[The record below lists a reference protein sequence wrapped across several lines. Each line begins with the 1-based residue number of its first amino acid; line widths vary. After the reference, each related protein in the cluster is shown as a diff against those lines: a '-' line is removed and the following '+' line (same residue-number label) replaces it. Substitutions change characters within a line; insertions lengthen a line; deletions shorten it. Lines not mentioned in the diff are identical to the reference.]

1 MFGLLASKVRFN
13 SYILVLKLVHAYPLD
28 NDGPIF
34 RVISSQ
40 FLLNCTSK
48 PQENSMDQQLPE
60 QPNFTPS
67 KADDEITLKDIILK
81 IQEWFSIVWPHRT
94 KIIAL
99 SLAIGLAAALYTKFT
114 SKPTYTASYQL
125 FFQEES
131 GGLSGAMRLASSF
144 GLGVGGGSAS
154 SSATVQEFITS
165 RNNIAHAMVK
175 ELEGGR
181 LIDRYYAGA
190 EAEDEEFA
198 EEFASNF
205 GANQRYTDSVITQ
218 VYLAFNEG
226 VLGAAFDEESGV
238 LAFSATTYDESFTY
252 DLATQLVQNTE
263 AQFKDWKRQKGLNA
277 VSAFQGKVDSLEL
290 ALDVTLRKLGE
301 YQDQNNSL
309 ISAVDKMEQMR
320 LTIDMEALKV
330 AYGEYIK
337 GLEMSKAELM
347 NLEGPFK
354 YFDEPIFPLQKDKG
368 SAAKAGVF
376 GSIITGFLLV
386 LFFIGR
392 VEASNI
398 MAD

>member
-1 MFGLLASKVRFN
+1 MRGLNLGA
-13 SYILVLKLVHAYPLD
+13 
-28 NDGPIF
+28 
-34 RVISSQ
+34 ISSQ

-48 PQENSMDQQLPE
+48 PQENSMDQQLPQ
-60 QPNFTPS
+60 QPNSSQP

-81 IQEWFSIVWPHRT
+81 IQQWWAIVWP
-94 KIIAL
+94 KKNLIIAI
-99 SLAIGLAAALYTKFT
+99 SLLIGLSAALYTKFLT
-114 SKPTYTASYQL
+114 QPTYTASYQL

-144 GLGVGGGSAS
+144 GLGGMGGGSAS

-165 RNNIAHAMVK
+165 RNNIAHAMTA
-175 ELEGGR
+175 ELENGR
-181 LIDRYYAGA
+181 LIDRYYQ
-190 EAEDEEFA
+190 EAIEEDEEFA
-198 EEFASNF
+198 QEFTSKF
-205 GANQRYTDSVITQ
+205 GANQRYTDSVLIQ
-218 VYLAFNEG
+218 VALGFNEG
-226 VLGAAFDEESGV
+226 MLGASFDEESGV
-238 LAFSATTYDESFTY
+238 LGFSVVTYDESFTY
-252 DLATQLVQNTE
+252 DLATLLVENTE
-263 AQFKDWKRQKGLNA
+263 SQFKDWKKEKGLAA
-277 VSAFQGKVDSLEL
+277 VAAFQKKVDSLEL
-290 ALDVTLRKLGE
+290 SLDATLRRLGE

-320 LTIDMEALKV
+320 LTIDMESLKV

-354 YFDEPIFPLQKDKG
+354 YFDEPVFPLQKDKG

>member
-1 MFGLLASKVRFN
+1 MQES
-13 SYILVLKLVHAYPLD
+13 
-28 NDGPIF
+28 
-34 RVISSQ
+34 
-40 FLLNCTSK
+40 TS
-48 PQENSMDQQLPE
+48 PNQES
-60 QPNFTPS
+60 
-67 KADDEITLKDIILK
+67 DEITLKDIVLK
-81 IQEWFSIVWPHRT
+81 IKLWWSIVWPQRT

-99 SLAIGLAAALYTKFT
+99 SLTIGLMAALYTKFLN
-114 SKPTYTASYQL
+114 KPTYTASYQL

-144 GLGVGGGSAS
+144 GLGGGGSAS
-154 SSATVQEFITS
+154 SSATVQEYITS
-165 RNNIAHAMVK
+165 RNNIAHAMTA
-175 ELEGGR
+175 ELENGR
-181 LIDRYYAGA
+181 LIDRYYQ
-190 EAEDEEFA
+190 EAIEEDEEFA
-198 EEFASNF
+198 QEFTSKF
-205 GANQRYTDSVITQ
+205 GANQRYTDSVLIQ
-218 VYLAFNEG
+218 VALGFNEG
-226 VLGAAFDEESGV
+226 VLGASFDEESGV
-238 LAFSATTYDESFTY
+238 LGFSVVTYNESFTY
-252 DLATQLVQNTE
+252 DLATLLVENTE
-263 AQFKDWKRQKGLNA
+263 SQFKDWKKEKGLAA
-277 VSAFQGKVDSLEL
+277 VAAFQKKVDSLEL
-290 ALDVTLRKLGE
+290 SLDATLRRLGE